1 MRKFSL
7 QLAAAVILSLFTYPL
22 LTHAEHHEAKA
33 VQDIEPGNAHVLIV
47 KNKDNPDFVI
57 LDVRTEEE
65 YSQGHLKDS
74 FNIDYKSDTF
84 VEEVGRLDKTKTY
97 LVYCRTGRRS
107 DEAAKK
113 MVEADFVDI
122 YHLDGGITEW
132 QESGFPVEK

>member
-1 MRKFSL
+1 MRKYSL
-7 QLAAAVILSLFTYPL
+7 HLVTAVILSLFMFPL
-22 LTHAEHHEAKA
+22 LTQADHHEAKA
-33 VQDIEPGNAHVLIV
+33 VKDIDPGEAHVLIE
-47 KNKDNPDFVI
+47 KSKDNPDFVI
-57 LDVRTEEE
+57 LDVRTVEE

-74 FNIDYKSDTF
+74 VNIDYNSDTF
-84 VEEVGRLDKTKTY
+84 VEEVGQLDKTKTY

-107 DEAAKK
+107 DEAAEK